1 MNRKQKIILS
11 VTGIFLVL
19 LLLVGLTY
27 AYFLTRINGNTNT
40 KSISVS
46 TANLALVYGDDDGSI
61 IGEGE
66 KIIPGTTFDAKT
78 FTVTNQGNVKTDY
91 VVVIEDVSVTYAE
104 TIEVDGVTQT
114 AGETTTFE
122 SNDFVYTLTCTS
134 GCNGVDTATTFPIN
148 GGILVGNSIDV
159 GETQTYAFTL
169 TYKETGLDQTDDMNK
184 SLNAKLNIKDIS
196 TINPYSG
203 DTSTLAYNII
213 NNAITG
219 ANGTTLMSTP
229 LTTPAE
235 ATSGW
240 AYETDKGTEA
250 TSEDSTSI
258 STTEQGYYWTYG
270 TGYTINESTGKF
282 TLTGVSTCKYND
294 GTCHE
299 TLVGKYIVDIYDVSS
314 NSNSTDTPQ
323 TTTNLYAIYKV
334 TTAPASSTSTITMK
348 AKQISPIPY
357 STEKVLS
364 VTSDDYGTSYYYR
377 GGVEDNY
384 VNFAGMCW
392 RIVRIEGD
400 GSTKLL
406 LEDRNAECNSSTF
419 TGNWSDGSTYAFG
432 YDSSNRANFLNYSG
446 GLADSFKTFQTS
458 KLSGSL
464 DKLKVE
470 EWCYDDTVTETS
482 SYGFDDDYNTVY
494 TESEATNGWY
504 TNEYYGAYT
513 RIETNKKPSLVCTG
527 KKLTNYAD
535 STNMYVGTLT
545 ADEMSFAGAYGTSN
559 YAYYL
564 MNDYAKNNYLYW
576 WSISPYYFDEENG
589 YDLLFFLTYDG
600 YLDADGD
607 FGRSSRPAVS
617 LKSGSVITSG
627 EGTLEKP
634 YIIG

>member
-1 MNRKQKIILS
+1 
-11 VTGIFLVL
+11 
-19 LLLVGLTY
+19 
-27 AYFLTRINGNTNT
+27 
-40 KSISVS
+40 
-46 TANLALVYGDDDGSI
+46 
-61 IGEGE
+61 
-66 KIIPGTTFDAKT
+66 
-78 FTVTNQGNVKTDY
+78 
-91 VVVIEDVSVTYAE
+91 
-104 TIEVDGVTQT
+104 
-114 AGETTTFE
+114 
-122 SNDFVYTLTCTS
+122 
-134 GCNGVDTATTFPIN
+134 
-148 GGILVGNSIDV
+148 
-159 GETQTYAFTL
+159 
-169 TYKETGLDQTDDMNK
+169 
-184 SLNAKLNIKDIS
+184 
-196 TINPYSG
+196 
-203 DTSTLAYNII
+203 
-213 NNAITG
+213 
-219 ANGTTLMSTP
+219 MSTP

-235 ATSGW
+235 ATAGL
-240 AYETDKGTEA
+240 AYETDKVTEA
-250 TSEDSTSI
+250 TSESSI
-258 STTEQGYYWTYG
+258 SIYTTYQGYYWTYG

-299 TLVGKYIVDIYDVSS
+299 TLVGKYIVSTSASS
-314 NSNSTDTPQ
+314 NSSSTDTAK
-323 TTTNLYAIYKV
+323 TTTNLSNIYKV
-334 TTAPASSTSTITMK
+334 TTAPASSTSTITMN
-348 AKQISPIPY
+348 AKKISPIPY

-406 LEDRNAECNSSTF
+406 LEDRNTECNSSSY
-419 TGNWSDGSTYAFG
+419 TGNWSDGSTYVFG
-432 YDSSNRANFLNYSG
+432 HDSSNRANFLNFSG

-464 DKLKVE
+464 DKLKVD
-470 EWCYDDTVTETS
+470 EWCYDDTVTETR
-482 SYGFDDDYNTVY
+482 SYGYDDDWNRVY

-504 TNEYYGAYT
+504 TDEYYGAYT
-513 RIETNKKPSLVCTG
+513 RIYTNKKPSLVCTG

-564 MNDYAKNNYLYW
+564 MNDYTKNNSLYW
-576 WSISPYYFDEENG
+576 WWGLSPRYFNG
-589 YDLLFFLTYDG
+589 EGGYGGAFILSVGGDLVSDSVYV
-600 YLDADGD
+600 D
-607 FGRSSRPAVS
+607 FYSRPAVS

>member
-1 MNRKQKIILS
+1 MNRKQKIIVS

-40 KSISVS
+40 ESISVS
-46 TANLALVYGDDDGSI
+46 TANLALVYGGDDGSI

-66 KIIPGTTFDAKT
+66 MITPGTTFDAKT
-78 FTVTNQGNVKTDY
+78 FTVTNQGNAKTDY

-114 AGETTTFE
+114 AGSTTTFQ

-134 GCNGVDTATTFPIN
+134 GCNGVDKETTFPIN

-169 TYKETGLDQTDDMNK
+169 IYKETGLNQTDDMNK

-196 TINPYSG
+196 TINPYSSS
-203 DTSTLAYNII
+203 TSTLAYNII

-229 LTTPAE
+229 LTTPAKGSGNMLYTSYTDPTSFSNTSRYTSKWYVYGSAITMDKDGYFKITNPE
-235 ATSGW
+235 VVQFSSVATNMINGYITTYFGYADESSARAVMNNEFSYVYKVG
-240 AYETDKGTEA
+240 ASTT
-250 TSEDSTSI
+250 TSI
-258 STTEQGYYWTYG
+258 LYYAVVTKNSEN
-270 TGYTINESTGKF
+270 IES
-282 TLTGVSTCKYND
+282 
-294 GTCHE
+294 
-299 TLVGKYIVDIYDVSS
+299 
-314 NSNSTDTPQ
+314 
-323 TTTNLYAIYKV
+323 
-334 TTAPASSTSTITMK
+334 
-348 AKQISPIPY
+348 
-357 STEKVLS
+357 VLS
-364 VTSDDYGTSYYYR
+364 VTADDYGTSYYYR

-419 TGNWSDGSTYAFG
+419 TGNWSDGSTYVFG
-432 YDSSNRANFLNYSG
+432 HDSNYRLNFLNYSG

-464 DKLKVE
+464 DKLKVD
-470 EWCYDDTVTETS
+470 EWCYDDTVTKYEYYDSANNLVS
-482 SYGFDDDYNTVY
+482 SPVEG
-494 TESEATNGWY
+494 GY
-504 TNEYYGAYT
+504 TNECYGAYT
-513 RIETNKKPSLVCTG
+513 RIRTNKKPSLVCTG

-545 ADEMSFAGAYGTSN
+545 ADEMSFAGAAYSTSN
-559 YAYYL
+559 YTYYL
-564 MNDYAKNNYLYW
+564 TNDYTKNNSLSW
-576 WSISPYYFDEENG
+576 WSLSPYQFNGELG
-589 YDLLFFLTYDG
+589 YDGAFLLDDYGELSNNPM
-600 YLDADGD
+600 D
-607 FGRSSRPAVS
+607 FNWYYSRPAVS